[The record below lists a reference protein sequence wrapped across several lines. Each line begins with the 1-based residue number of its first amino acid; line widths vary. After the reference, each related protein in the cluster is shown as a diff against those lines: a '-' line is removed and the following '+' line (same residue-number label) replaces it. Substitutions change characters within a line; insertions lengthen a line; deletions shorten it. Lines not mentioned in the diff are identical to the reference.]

1 MWGNIIG
8 TAILFVLMVILFR
21 LWEDRRTGGAVLVPM
36 VRCNIC
42 GYPYHGLAMDCFCT
56 CARPATLYGRTTV
69 GRDAATAGIT
79 ADSGG
84 PGD

>member
-56 CARPATLYGRTTV
+56 MCPSCYAVRKDDRREGCSDRWHNC
-69 GRDAATAGIT
+69 
-79 ADSGG
+79 
-84 PGD
+84 